1 MELAEDSKRG
11 KTRDNSFFTTRSRDK
26 KSTGHRQ
33 LIQRLRTHERLFSVV
48 VGRHLADRSC
58 ELGNL
63 DLAFVVSLDAGEHDL
78 ALAGLEAVNDA
89 RDGTLVVQ
97 VGEENQLFVDEV
109 LGKN

>member
-1 MELAEDSKRG
+1 M
-11 KTRDNSFFTTRSRDK
+11 
-26 KSTGHRQ
+26 
-33 LIQRLRTHERLFSVV
+33 
-48 VGRHLADRSC
+48 
-58 ELGNL
+58 GNL

-109 LGKN
+109 L